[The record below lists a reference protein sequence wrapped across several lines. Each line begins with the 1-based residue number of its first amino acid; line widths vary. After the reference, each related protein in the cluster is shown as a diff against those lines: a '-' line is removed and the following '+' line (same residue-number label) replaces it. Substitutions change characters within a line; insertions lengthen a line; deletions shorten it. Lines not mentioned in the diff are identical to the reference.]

1 MTAASKF
8 QEVVGTIKSLSDSGD
23 IFDQVDDTAIQPY
36 VVVKPSKLLQVCEL
50 VHEYPKL
57 FFDSLNCI
65 TAIDNG
71 TDAEN
76 RFEVIYH
83 LYSLLNEEF
92 LIIKV
97 FADINEA
104 GDYEIPSVTSIWKTA
119 DWHER
124 EAYDLMGINF
134 LNHPDLRRILL
145 PADWVGHPL
154 RKDYEVQETYHGIK
168 VKYE

>member
-1 MTAASKF
+1 MTTSRF
-8 QEVVGTIKSLSDSGD
+8 HEVVRMVKSLSNNEA
-23 IFDQVDDTAIQPY
+23 IFDQVNDEVVQPF
-36 VVVKPSKLLQVCEL
+36 VVVKPALLLQVCEFI
-50 VHEYPKL
+50 HEYPKL

-71 TDAEN
+71 ADTKS
-76 RFEVIYH
+76 RYEVIYH

-92 LIIKV
+92 FIIKV
-97 FADINEA
+97 FATADKTGNYA
-104 GDYEIPSVTSIWKTA
+104 VPSVTPVWKTA

-134 LNHPDLRRILL
+134 VGHPDLRRILL
-145 PADWVGHPL
+145 PADWIGHPL
-154 RKDYEVQETYHGIK
+154 RKDYEAQETYHGIK